1 MTTLVCRDSAPRRHV
16 HRAIRCVCRTVL
28 GTAIAPALLAAQT
41 TGSTGDSL
49 SLAQAIDLALRRG
62 PSARSAEYQRNAARY
77 RDAAFNARLL
87 PQLSLAGDLPIYSR
101 AIIPVVQPDGTT
113 RFVAQQQRQSAL
125 TMQLAQRL
133 PFTGGDLFIAS
144 GLTNVNI
151 LGQQETRLWRSTPF
165 QIGIRQQLFR
175 PNALAWDNKEQDI
188 RTDVAERQ
196 FLENRETVA
205 QQTAV
210 FFFDLFAARTALANA
225 EANARV
231 NDTLFVLNK
240 GRYEVG
246 RIGENDLLQSE
257 LAILRSRNAVD
268 AARLNAQRAAAS
280 LRLQLGLP
288 DDQPIALAVSN
299 ILPAVVVDTVIA
311 VREALRNA
319 AQLRDLDLQ
328 ELQQKRRVN
337 EARRNTWIGTT
348 VSASVGYNQS
358 APTVGESYRSP
369 LQSQQFSV
377 GVELPLVQWGARSAQ
392 IQAARADQE
401 RVMTDARRTRE
412 QRAQDARFAALEL
425 EQASRLLATAAKADS
440 VGSKRFEVARNR
452 YTIGRI
458 DISNLFIAQ
467 VEKDQALENYVQALR
482 GYWDAFYRLRRLTL
496 YDFVQNAPI
505 R

>member
-1 MTTLVCRDSAPRRHV
+1 M
-16 HRAIRCVCRTVL
+16 
-28 GTAIAPALLAAQT
+28 LAAQAV
-41 TGSTGDSL
+41 SRAGDSL
-49 SLAQAIDLALRRG
+49 SLAQAIEMALQRG
-62 PSARSAEYQRNAARY
+62 PSARSAASTREAARY

-87 PQLSLAGDLPIYSR
+87 PQLSLSGDLPIYSR
-101 AIIPVVQPDGTT
+101 AIVPVVQPDGTT
-113 RFVAQQQRQSAL
+113 RFVAQQQRQAAL

-133 PFTGGDLFIAS
+133 PFTGGDLFVAS

-165 QIGIRQQLFR
+165 QVGIRQQLFR

-196 FLENRETVA
+196 YLENREGIA
-205 QQTAV
+205 QQTASL
-210 FFFDLFAARTALANA
+210 FFDLFAARTALANA

-231 NDTLFVLNK
+231 NDTLFILNK

-268 AARLNAQRAAAS
+268 AARLNTQRAAAA
-280 LRLQLGLP
+280 LRLQIGLP
-288 DDQPIALAVSN
+288 ADVPIALSVSN
-299 ILPAVVVDTVIA
+299 DLPTVVTDTVIA

-319 AQLRDLDLQ
+319 AQLRDL
-328 ELQQKRRVN
+328 ELQALQQRRRVT
-337 EARRNTWIGTT
+337 EAKRNTSIGTT
-348 VSASVGYNQS
+348 VSASVGYNQTAQS
-358 APTVGESYRSP
+358 VGESYRAP

-377 GVELPLVQWGARSAQ
+377 GVELPLVQWGARRAQ
-392 IQAARADQE
+392 IQAAQADQD
-401 RVMTDARRTRE
+401 RLTTDAHRTRE
-412 QRAQDARFAALEL
+412 QRAQDARFAVLEL
-425 EQASRLLATAAKADS
+425 EQAARLLATAAKADS
-440 VGSKRFEVARNR
+440 VGAKRFEVARNR

-458 DISNLFIAQ
+458 DISNLYVAQ
-467 VEKDQALENYVQALR
+467 VEKDQALENYVLALR

-496 YDFVQNAPI
+496 YDFVNGTPI

>member
-16 HRAIRCVCRTVL
+16 HRAIRSVCRTVL
-28 GTAIAPALLAAQT
+28 STAVAPALLAAQT

-165 QIGIRQQLFR
+165 QIGIRQQVFR
-175 PNALAWDNKEQDI
+175 PNALAWDSKEQDI

-196 FLENRETVA
+196 FLENRETIA

-288 DDQPIALAVSN
+288 DDQPIELAVSN
-299 ILPAVVVDTVIA
+299 ILPAVVVDTAIA

-337 EARRNTWIGTT
+337 EARRNNWIGTT

-377 GVELPLVQWGARSAQ
+377 GVELPIVQWGARSAQ

>member
-1 MTTLVCRDSAPRRHV
+1 MLLSAQ
-16 HRAIRCVCRTVL
+16 
-28 GTAIAPALLAAQT
+28 GSPA
-41 TGSTGDSL
+41 GDSL
-49 SLAQAIDLALRRG
+49 SLAQAIDMALRRG

-125 TMQLAQRL
+125 TMQMAQRL
-133 PFTGGDLFIAS
+133 PITGGDLFIAS

-196 FLENRETVA
+196 FLENRETIA

-288 DDQPIALAVSN
+288 DDQPIELAVSN
-299 ILPAVVVDTVIA
+299 ILPNVVVDTAIA

-319 AQLRDLDLQ
+319 AQLRDLELQ

-337 EARRNTWIGTT
+337 EARRNTSIGTT

-358 APTVGESYRSP
+358 AQTVGDSYRSP

-377 GVELPLVQWGARSAQ
+377 GVELPLVQWGARRAQ
-392 IQAARADQE
+392 IQAAQADQD
-401 RVMTDARRTRE
+401 RVLTDARRTRE

>member
-1 MTTLVCRDSAPRRHV
+1 MTRFVRGIP
-16 HRAIRCVCRTVL
+16 
-28 GTAIAPALLAAQT
+28 APALPGRLVVTMALVGVAMAGVAVPVRAQAPLRV
-41 TGSTGDSL
+41 GDSL
-49 SLAQAIDLALRRG
+49 TLAQAIEIAQQRG
-62 PSARSAEYQRNAARY
+62 PSARSAASTRDAARY

-87 PQLSLAGDLPIYSR
+87 PQLSLSGDLPIYSR

-113 RFVAQQQRQSAL
+113 RFVPQQQRQAAL

-133 PFTGGDLFIAS
+133 PFTGGDLFVAS

-151 LGQQETRLWRSTPF
+151 LGQQDTRLWRSTPF

-175 PNALAWDNKEQDI
+175 PNALAWDNREQDI

-196 FLENRETVA
+196 YLENRESIA
-205 QQTAV
+205 QQTASL
-210 FFFDLFAARTALANA
+210 FFDLFAARTALANA

-231 NDTLFVLNK
+231 NDTLFILNK

-268 AARLNAQRAAAS
+268 AARLNVQRAAAS
-280 LRLQLGLP
+280 LRLQLGMP
-288 DDQPIALAVSN
+288 DDSPIDLVVSN
-299 ILPAVVVDTVIA
+299 TLPAMVIDTAVA

-328 ELQQKRRVN
+328 ELQGKRRLS
-337 EARRNTWIGTT
+337 EAKRNTSIGAT
-348 VSASVGYNQS
+348 VSASVGYNQT
-358 APTVGESYRSP
+358 AENLNESYRAP

-377 GVELPLVQWGARSAQ
+377 GVELPLVQWGARRAQ
-392 IQAARADQE
+392 IQAAQADQD
-401 RVMTDARRTRE
+401 RVLTDSRRTRE
-412 QRAQDARFAALEL
+412 QRAQDARFAALEV
-425 EQASRLLATAAKADS
+425 EQAARLLATAAKADS

-458 DISNLFIAQ
+458 DISNLYIAQ
-467 VEKDQALENYVQALR
+467 VEKDQALENYVLALR
-482 GYWDAFYRLRRLTL
+482 GYWDAFYRIRRLTL
-496 YDFVQNAPI
+496 YDFVNGAPI

>member
-1 MTTLVCRDSAPRRHV
+1 MTSSFLMRLGGARALRHAV
-16 HRAIRCVCRTVL
+16 ALGAGATSLL
-28 GTAIAPALLAAQT
+28 GTPTSVRAQPRA
-41 TGSTGDSL
+41 DSV

-62 PSARSAEYQRNAARY
+62 PSARSAERLRDAARY

-87 PQLSLAGDLPIYSR
+87 PQLSLTGDLPIYSR

-113 RFVAQQQRQSAL
+113 RFVPQQQRQSSL
-125 TMQLAQRL
+125 TMQMAQRL
-133 PFTGGDLFIAS
+133 PFTGGDLFVAS

-175 PNALAWDNKEQDI
+175 PNALAWDSKEQDI

-196 FLENRETVA
+196 FLENRESIS

-210 FFFDLFAARTALANA
+210 LFFDLFAARTALANA

-231 NDTLFVLNK
+231 NDTLYILNK

-288 DDQPIALAVSN
+288 DDQPIPLVVSN
-299 ILPAVVVDTVIA
+299 DLPTTAVDTAIA

-337 EARRNTWIGTT
+337 EARRNTTIGTT
-348 VSASVGYNQS
+348 ISASVGYNQS
-358 APTVGESYRSP
+358 APTVNESYRSP

-377 GVELPLVQWGARSAQ
+377 GVELPLVQWGARRAQ
-392 IQAARADQE
+392 IQAAQADQD
-401 RVMTDARRTRE
+401 RVLTDSRRSRE

-425 EQASRLLATAAKADS
+425 EQAARLLATAAKADS

-496 YDFVQNAPI
+496 YDFVRNAPI